1 MSTSTG
7 HLRPA
12 SAREARRRA
21 LALALPVFG
30 MLALIATLPLG
41 GAAIAAGSA
50 LFAGTCMV
58 GLLLAPRPP
67 RLATA
72 AAAVSVPVQRAVD
85 RTIDVAEAPARV
97 LSLVT
102 FVAIVWFVPIRVYTL
117 PAPGPVKLEPY
128 RLMVILLAVALV
140 LGAIAGSRR
149 IRACGLRGALVALSA
164 SAVISL
170 AVNYSAFTERLLGTE
185 ATKAA
190 TYLLTFPIVFVLV
203 ASGVRSRADIE
214 RCIKAIVVGGAV
226 VAFCAIIETR
236 TQYNVFNHLRTVF
249 PFLTDTGERATEV
262 RNGALRAEASAQ
274 HPIALGVALS
284 LCLPLSLALI
294 VRVRDTAR
302 RVFFTGCALVLV
314 IGMVA
319 TISRTA
325 FLGLAV
331 MLLVGLMTERKRLTR
346 LWPLTI
352 VLLIAAHTVLPGG
365 LGRLYH
371 AFFPKGGITAEQSVR
386 AGGVGSGRLADI
398 HPALKL
404 VQSHAFFG
412 TGDPLPP
419 PPDLAQNPAETVD
432 AAPPDPIIFDD
443 QYLTSL
449 VGHGVFGLG
458 VVLWLVGAMV
468 FTLVRASRR
477 AHGSLPLLSACTASV
492 AGFAAAMLTF
502 DAFAF
507 VQCSIFFFVIAALGL
522 RLAQISGLTGR
533 SRPDYAE
540 ATPA

>member
-1 MSTSTG
+1 
-7 HLRPA
+7 
-12 SAREARRRA
+12 
-21 LALALPVFG
+21 
-30 MLALIATLPLG
+30 MLALISTLPMG
-41 GAAIAAGSA
+41 GAAIAVGSA
-50 LFAGTCMV
+50 LFAGACIV
-58 GLLLAPRPP
+58 GLLLAPRPE
-67 RLATA
+67 RIATATA
-72 AAAVSVPVQRAVD
+72 AVGIPVQRVVA
-85 RTIDVAEAPARV
+85 RAIDVAEAPARV
-97 LSLVT
+97 ASLVA
-102 FVAIVWFVPIRVYTL
+102 FVAIVWFIPIRVYTL

-128 RLMVILLAVALV
+128 RLMVTLLAVALV

-149 IRACGLRGALVALSA
+149 IRSCGLGGALLTLSA

-170 AVNYSAFTERLLGTE
+170 AVNYSSFTERLLGTE

-203 ASGVRSRADIE
+203 ASGVRSRADVE

-236 TQYNVFNHLRTVF
+236 TQYNVFNHLRTLF
-249 PFLTDTGERATEV
+249 PFLQDTGERATEV
-262 RNGALRAEASAQ
+262 RNGAFRAEASAQ

-284 LCLPLSLALI
+284 LCLPLSLALML
-294 VRVRDTAR
+294 RVRDTAR
-302 RVFFTGCALVLV
+302 RVLFSGSALILV

-325 FLGLAV
+325 FLALAV
-331 MLLVGLMTERKRLTR
+331 MLLVGLMTERRRLTR

-371 AFFPKGGITAEQSVR
+371 AFFPKGGITAEQSGR
-386 AGGVGSGRLADI
+386 AGGVGSGRLADL

-404 VQSHAFFG
+404 VQAKVLFG

-419 PPDLAQNPAETVD
+419 PPDLAQNPAQTVD
-432 AAPPDPIIFDD
+432 ATPPDPIIFDD

-449 VGHGVFGLG
+449 VGHGVLGLG
-458 VVLWLVGAMV
+458 AVLWLVGALV
-468 FTLVRASRR
+468 FPLIRASRR
-477 AHGSLPLLSACTASV
+477 ARGSLPLLSACAASV

-522 RLAQISGLTGR
+522 RLAQITGLNR
-533 SRPDYAE
+533 KPEPAAYAE
-540 ATPA
+540 PAPS